1 MPPVHFSNRDNHGQQ
16 IGFYLEQK
24 INTVSK
30 TKSFK
35 SIALSSYTKYKNS
48 RTDTTCQ
55 WLLNSEQYKQWA
67 DKRNSS
73 ALWIHGQV
81 GCGKS
86 TLVARAIEDVVA
98 KEKEYDEQLLYFF
111 ADKETATL
119 KHVLLTFWDQV
130 QGDNDGSD
138 GITTGDSRDDLI
150 NNRSDEQLA
159 EMIIT
164 ELRKK
169 DTLRVRIVIDAV
181 DELPKVDQTALGRG
195 FIEKCYACKHFSRV
209 SLLASYRTTNDAPT
223 ATERKVDRDIHVSEI
238 HVTETETKTD
248 METYLVRSLG
258 DKLHVESNKGDWKEA
273 DIKEVAGKVS
283 TQAKGMFLWAKAVVD
298 IVCSMHDKQ
307 EVNRAIERLS
317 LPKDIQEA
325 YERVVTQ
332 WESKKARRQLQNWE
346 CTLALHATALLAHE
360 GLLSVEAL
368 AEAAPLNT
376 GTKKINRK
384 VQEDVLKDPGMVV
397 RLCSP
402 FVEHDGDLG
411 VFRFAHTS
419 MHDYFFSRV
428 ASRATIADLTIAY
441 LCREEFRRGPFRN
454 AAWYDPG
461 NEFLQWITTH
471 PFLEFAALHW
481 VDAVRAS
488 KTDNGQNRKST
499 RNLLSALY
507 RADENLLLAFQ
518 IYRFTISA
526 SLPAKL
532 RPAHVFS
539 YFGLFDHLFSS
550 SSRFASVPD
559 ASTADADGCTTL
571 HWAILGSNP
580 YTRLTTVRCLMPSDA
595 TAAAAAVAAVDNQ
608 GQTPLHYAAREGD
621 LPLVRVLLDN
631 DAGKRALDARSPSH
645 GTALRLAAREGHAD
659 VVRELLHEG
668 ANFRAESELGT
679 ALHAAVAGGS
689 LDCVVAICDSSP
701 RPHKDLDVFGDAF
714 GTPLHTA
721 AHYGHKEI
729 VEALLERRFDAR
741 KKSWQIGS
749 TVTAAAAGCYEGRDT
764 EPYME
769 IIKMLL
775 ERGADVNS
783 AGHTQYA
790 ALHHAAHFGHADVTT
805 LLLEEKSRWRRANV
819 KKKSPMG
826 TPFDIAIEKG
836 HMEVVK
842 VLHTKPRIRDGKG
855 GLVIRRAIRVLKIT
869 WVPIFHGALAGRDM
883 TLIEFL
889 IGLYEKAVERA
900 IRNGQQ
906 NTVEQHAPLGTTI
919 FEIMVELATREKT
932 KDEKTREEKEKKKK
946 DKKQPLRRRPSTA
959 LFKRTSSSSSSNQ
972 EPTPTPTPP
981 TKQKKAPR
989 PKPAWRE
996 KLDVKFEMALCYF
1009 HLKAAMSERGVAATS
1024 RIAATGQT
1032 VDSSSSPMTF
1042 ENVLDRL
1049 TKAAVLLLGAAFDC
1063 KNFKAVRPLANAWTD
1078 ALLCIESGAMLMR
1091 LVDRRGKELRDILTA
1106 DGKTPEDK
1114 FREAGNLASVGIE
1127 LLATAIERGPPAE
1140 MLADGF
1146 ALLLADALDHAATD
1160 DKGKVVRS
1168 QDIFH
1173 VLNAFLTMF
1182 RDALDPPNRARVEL
1196 LTKAGAEMV
1205 VESVKTGNEGLI
1217 VNMDRMMQ
1225 AVRQDAKEENMMDVV
1240 EGVLEKKRKDIVTI
1254 PAAELEKR
1262 GIKGAEREDKD
1273 NVHQHQAKDET
1284 KDQQQE
1290 KPQDKAEGQE
1300 QEQTQPEAGSQGQDQ
1315 SKPQPT
1321 AQEQNQ
1327 QNTEQKDQEVQDQ
1340 QKNQPKDQQQGQKPE
1355 EKMKEKKETKGEKIK
1370 RIILQILA

>member
-1 MPPVHFSNRDNHGQQ
+1 MGALIF
-16 IGFYLEQK
+16 
-24 INTVSK
+24 T
-30 TKSFK
+30 SFPI
-35 SIALSSYTKYKNS
+35 S
-48 RTDTTCQ
+48 
-55 WLLNSEQYKQWA
+55 
-67 DKRNSS
+67 
-73 ALWIHGQV
+73 
-81 GCGKS
+81 
-86 TLVARAIEDVVA
+86 ARAIEEVERR
-98 KEKEYDEQLLYFF
+98 KYNEQLLYFF

-119 KHVLLTFWDQV
+119 KHLLLTFWDQI
-130 QGDNDGSD
+130 QGDDNGSD
-138 GITTGDSRDDLI
+138 GIITGDSRDDLI

-159 EMIIT
+159 EMIVT
-164 ELRKK
+164 ELCKK
-169 DTLRVRIVIDAV
+169 DTLRVRIVVDAL
-181 DELPKVDQTALGRG
+181 DELPKADQTALDRG
-195 FIEKCYACKHFSRV
+195 FIEKCYKCKHFNRV
-209 SLLASYRTTNDAPT
+209 SLLASYRTTNEAPK
-223 ATERKVDRDIHVSEI
+223 ATERQVDRKIHTSEI
-238 HVTETETKTD
+238 HVTEKETKED
-248 METYLVRSLG
+248 METYLVGSLKK
-258 DKLHVESNKGDWKEA
+258 KLLVKINKGDWKEA
-273 DIKEVAGKVS
+273 DIKEVAEKVS
-283 TQAKGMFLWAKAVVD
+283 SQAKGMFLWAKAVVD

-307 EVNRAIERLS
+307 EVQRALERLS

-346 CTLALHATALLAHE
+346 CTLALHATGLLAHE

-384 VQEDVLKDPGMVV
+384 VQEDVLQYPDMVV

-402 FVEHDGDLG
+402 FVEHDRDLG

-419 MHDYFFSRV
+419 MHDYFLSRV
-428 ASRATIADLTIAY
+428 SSHATVADLTIAY

-461 NEFLQWITTH
+461 DEFLQWLTTH

-518 IYRFTISA
+518 IHRFTISA

-571 HWAILGSNP
+571 HWAIRGSHP

-595 TAAAAAVAAVDNQ
+595 TAAAAAVAACDNQ

-621 LPLVRVLLDN
+621 LPLVRALLDN
-631 DAGKRALDARSPSH
+631 DAGKQALNTCSQSH

-659 VVRELLHEG
+659 VVKELLKEDADLHAKCEQ
-668 ANFRAESELGT
+668 GT

-689 LDCVVAICDSSP
+689 LDCVVAICDSCT
-701 RPHKDLDVFGDAF
+701 RPHKHLDVYGDTF

-721 AHYGHKEI
+721 AHYGHEEI
-729 VEALLERRFDAR
+729 VKALLERRFDAR
-741 KKSWQIGS
+741 KKSWEHGS

-764 EPYME
+764 GPYMKIME
-769 IIKMLL
+769 MLL
-775 ERGADVNS
+775 ARGADVNS

-826 TPFDIAIEKG
+826 TPFDIAIEKE

-842 VLHTKPRIRDGKG
+842 VLHTKPRIRDGS
-855 GLVIRRAIRVLKIT
+855 GLVIRRAIRVMKIT
-869 WVPIFHGALAGRDM
+869 WVPIFNGALAGRDM

-889 IGLYEKAVERA
+889 IGLYEGAVERA
-900 IRNGQQ
+900 IRGGQQ
-906 NTVEQHAPLGTTI
+906 STVEQHAPLGTAI
-919 FEIMVELATREKT
+919 FEIMVALATREET
-932 KDEKTREEKEKKKK
+932 KDEKTREEKKKKKK
-946 DKKQPLRRRPSTA
+946 DKKQLLRRRPSTA
-959 LFKRTSSSSSSNQ
+959 LFKRTSSSSSKQ
-972 EPTPTPTPP
+972 EPTPPP
-981 TKQKKAPR
+981 TNKQKKAPR
-989 PKPAWRE
+989 PKSAWRE
-996 KLDVKFEMALCYF
+996 KLDLKFEIALCYF
-1009 HLKAAMSERGVAATS
+1009 HLKPAMSERGVATTS
-1024 RIAATGQT
+1024 RNAATGQT

-1078 ALLCIESGAMLMR
+1078 ALLYIESGPMLMR

-1160 DKGKVVRS
+1160 DTGKVVRS

-1182 RDALDPPNRARVEL
+1182 RTALDPPDRARVEL
-1196 LTKAGAEMV
+1196 LTRAGAEMV

-1240 EGVLEKKRKDIVTI
+1240 EGVLEKKRKDIVTV
-1254 PAAELEKR
+1254 PAAEFEKR

-1273 NVHQHQAKDET
+1273 NVHQHQTKDEMQ
-1284 KDQQQE
+1284 DQQQE
-1290 KPQDKAEGQE
+1290 KPQDKAGGQE
-1300 QEQTQPEAGSQGQDQ
+1300 QEQTQPEAESQGQDQ
-1315 SKPQPT
+1315 PKPQPT

-1327 QNTEQKDQEVQDQ
+1327 HNTEQKDQEVQDQ
-1340 QKNQPKDQQQGQKPE
+1340 QKDQPKDQQQGQKPE

>member
-1 MPPVHFSNRDNHGQQ
+1 MGALIF
-16 IGFYLEQK
+16 
-24 INTVSK
+24 T
-30 TKSFK
+30 SFL
-35 SIALSSYTKYKNS
+35 LSA
-48 RTDTTCQ
+48 Q
-55 WLLNSEQYKQWA
+55 
-67 DKRNSS
+67 
-73 ALWIHGQV
+73 
-81 GCGKS
+81 
-86 TLVARAIEDVVA
+86 AIEEVER
-98 KEKEYDEQLLYFF
+98 KKYNEQLLYFF

-119 KHVLLTFWDQV
+119 KHLLLTFWDQI
-130 QGDNDGSD
+130 QGDDNGSD
-138 GITTGDSRDDLI
+138 GIITGDSRDDLI

-159 EMIIT
+159 EMIVT
-164 ELRKK
+164 ELCKK
-169 DTLRVRIVIDAV
+169 DTLRVRIVVDAV
-181 DELPKVDQTALGRG
+181 DELPKADQTALDRG
-195 FIEKCYACKHFSRV
+195 FIEKCYKCKHFNRV
-209 SLLASYRTTNDAPT
+209 SLLASYRTTNEAPK
-223 ATERKVDRDIHVSEI
+223 ATDQQVDRKIHVSEI
-238 HVTETETKTD
+238 HVTEKETKED
-248 METYLVRSLG
+248 MEIYLVGSLKK
-258 DKLHVESNKGDWKEA
+258 KLLVEINKGDWKEA
-273 DIKEVAGKVS
+273 DVKEVAEKVS
-283 TQAKGMFLWAKAVVD
+283 AQAKGMFLWAKAVVD

-307 EVNRAIERLS
+307 EVQRALDRLS

-325 YERVVTQ
+325 YERVVAQ
-332 WESKKARRQLQNWE
+332 WENKKARRQLQNWE
-346 CTLALHATALLAHE
+346 CTLALHATGLLSHE

-384 VQEDVLKDPGMVV
+384 VQEDVLKDPDMVV

-402 FVEHDGDLG
+402 FVEHDRDLG

-419 MHDYFFSRV
+419 MHDYFLSRV
-428 ASRATIADLTIAY
+428 SSRATVADLTIAY

-461 NEFLQWITTH
+461 DEFLQWLATH

-571 HWAILGSNP
+571 HWAIRGSHP

-595 TAAAAAVAAVDNQ
+595 TAAATAVAACDNQ

-631 DAGKRALDARSPSH
+631 DAGKQALNTCSPSH
-645 GTALRLAAREGHAD
+645 GTALRLAAREGHAA
-659 VVRELLHEG
+659 VVKELLKEDADLHAKCEQ
-668 ANFRAESELGT
+668 GT

-689 LDCVVAICDSSP
+689 LDCVVAICDSCS
-701 RPHKDLDVFGDAF
+701 RPHKHLDDFGDAF

-721 AHYGHKEI
+721 AHYGHEEI
-729 VEALLERRFDAR
+729 VKALLERRFDAR
-741 KKSWQIGS
+741 KKSWHLGS

-764 EPYME
+764 KPYMA
-769 IIKMLL
+769 IMQMLL
-775 ERGADVNS
+775 DRGADVNS

-805 LLLEEKSRWRRANV
+805 LLLEEKRRWRRANV

-842 VLHTKPRIRDGKG
+842 VLHTKPHIRDGS

-919 FEIMVELATREKT
+919 FEIMVALATREET
-932 KDEKTREEKEKKKK
+932 KNEKAREEKNKN
-946 DKKQPLRRRPSTA
+946 KKQPRRRLSTA
-959 LFKRTSSSSSSNQ
+959 LFKRTSSSSSSSKQ
-972 EPTPTPTPP
+972 EPTPPP
-981 TKQKKAPR
+981 KNKQKKAPR

-996 KLDVKFEMALCYF
+996 NLDVKFEMALCYF

-1024 RIAATGQT
+1024 RNAATGQA
-1032 VDSSSSPMTF
+1032 VDSSSPMTF

-1063 KNFKAVRPLANAWTD
+1063 KNAKAVEPLANAWTD
-1078 ALLCIESGAMLMR
+1078 ALLSIKSHSMLMR
-1091 LVDRRGKELRDILTA
+1091 LVNRRGNELRDILTA
-1106 DGKTPEDK
+1106 DGKAPEDK

-1127 LLATAIERGPPAE
+1127 LLVRAIGRGPDAK

-1146 ALLLADALDHAATD
+1146 ALLLAKALNHAATD
-1160 DKGKVVRS
+1160 DTGKVVRS

-1182 RDALDPPNRARVEL
+1182 RDALDPPDRARVEL
-1196 LTKAGAEMV
+1196 LTKAGAEMA

-1225 AVRQDAKEENMMDVV
+1225 AVRQDARAEKMMDVV
-1240 EGVLEKKRKDIVTI
+1240 EGVLEKKRREIVAM
-1254 PAAELEKR
+1254 PAAELEKDE
-1262 GIKGAEREDKD
+1262 GKGVKREGKE
-1273 NVHQHQAKDET
+1273 NVQQHQTTDE
-1284 KDQQQE
+1284 KHDQEQE
-1290 KPQDKAEGQE
+1290 KTQDKPAGQE
-1300 QEQTQPEAGSQGQDQ
+1300 QEQRQAEAGGQ
-1315 SKPQPT
+1315 
-1321 AQEQNQ
+1321 E
-1327 QNTEQKDQEVQDQ
+1327 QDQ
-1340 QKNQPKDQQQGQKPE
+1340 QKTQPNDQELEDQQKDQQKGESKDQQQGQKHE
-1355 EKMKEKKETKGEKIK
+1355 EKTKEKKETEGEKNK

>member
-1 MPPVHFSNRDNHGQQ
+1 MALAKGPLGSITRNMPPVHFSNRDNHGQQ

-86 TLVARAIEDVVA
+86 TLVARAIEDVAV

-119 KHVLLTFWDQV
+119 KHLLLTFWDQV

-138 GITTGDSRDDLI
+138 GIITGDSRDDLI

-223 ATERKVDRDIHVSEI
+223 ATEQKVDHDIHVSEI
-238 HVTETETKTD
+238 HVTEAETKTD

-384 VQEDVLKDPGMVV
+384 VQEDVLKDPDMVV

-419 MHDYFFSRV
+419 MHDYFFGRV

-461 NEFLQWITTH
+461 NEFLQWLTTH

-550 SSRFASVPD
+550 SSRFASVSD

-741 KKSWQIGS
+741 KKIWQIGS

-769 IIKMLL
+769 IIEMLL

-919 FEIMVELATREKT
+919 FEIM
-932 KDEKTREEKEKKKK
+932 
-946 DKKQPLRRRPSTA
+946 
-959 LFKRTSSSSSSNQ
+959 
-972 EPTPTPTPP
+972 
-981 TKQKKAPR
+981 
-989 PKPAWRE
+989 RE

-1146 ALLLADALDHAATD
+1146 ALLLADALNHAATD
-1160 DKGKVVRS
+1160 DTGKVVRS

-1196 LTKAGAEMV
+1196 LTRAGAEMV

-1254 PAAELEKR
+1254 PAAEFEKR

-1273 NVHQHQAKDET
+1273 NVQQHQTKDET
-1284 KDQQQE
+1284 QDQQQE
-1290 KPQDKAEGQE
+1290 KPQDKAGGQE
-1300 QEQTQPEAGSQGQDQ
+1300 QEQTQPEAESQGQDQ
-1315 SKPQPT
+1315 PKPQPT
-1321 AQEQNQ
+1321 DQEQSQ

-1340 QKNQPKDQQQGQKPE
+1340 QKDQPKAQQQGQKPE